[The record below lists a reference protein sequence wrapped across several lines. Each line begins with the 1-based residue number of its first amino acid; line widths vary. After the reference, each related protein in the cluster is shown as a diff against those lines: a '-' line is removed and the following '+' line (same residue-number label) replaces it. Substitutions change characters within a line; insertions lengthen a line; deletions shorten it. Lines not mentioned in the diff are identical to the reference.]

1 MLNIKTLTDT
11 LSGMDLQELQNYAKV
26 NKNDPYIVSMALSM
40 ANTLKKLKVAQDGQA
55 GMQPQPKVVDQQIE
69 QMAAAP
75 QEMGAA
81 PQEMAQ
87 AMPEDQG
94 IAMLPAPNM
103 QNMAGGGIVAFDD
116 GGEVPGYAG
125 GVFTGPGTP
134 EDYRAYAMQKA
145 EKMGLNPAF
154 VDRIFKIE
162 SGYDPLAKSGSGS
175 TGIGQLVKSTARYY
189 GLKTGK
195 QDERLNPIMNID
207 ASLAHMAD
215 LNKKYKGDPELIA
228 MAYNQGEPTLDAHLR
243 KNGGKLV
250 PEKLQQEI
258 ATQLKTKGK
267 LTDEQIAARAVEPV
281 NYLAK
286 INAAQIPT
294 AASLGSKEELVQPT
308 QAVDNSIPTNYK
320 QEQAARQAPYD
331 ADVKKLRNES
341 VVDRAT
347 RVGKGLVGY
356 GEAGLNLAGQL
367 TGYPMGMLY
376 GAGSNVLTGKNEDI
390 GKQMEDYVRDVSY
403 DPRTPEGQQINELKN
418 KFLSGLP
425 AYMGKVSGVKPT
437 RAAGKSPIVEPGITA
452 LTDSP
457 AAKAAEST
465 APAPVKPQALGTQ
478 MELFPQES
486 MPATAPRTS
495 AASALPVKRPKTPVE
510 LAIEKQIAARTG
522 LTALPGADNFVGP
535 KLPINLTPENLAV
548 RAEAAAR
555 LQGKT
560 PVAEPT
566 TGKAFEITPESAE
579 IAAQARNRLA
589 NQKAAA
595 PLSSTEPR
603 ATTEPAVSKALGMS
617 PEEMLNRA
625 LEAEKTNKTGIGA
638 LSKENIGNAI
648 LPGATLAVPAN
659 DITTTSNASIGTLT
673 PNENIKES
681 VFDPTFGG
689 TLPPDVKKDIVDQ
702 LKKTTGATTGE
713 LKQQAADSG
722 MDFNSFLI
730 RFGLGLMAGESQ
742 YAAVNVGKA
751 GLGALDAQ
759 LAEQKSRQ
767 AQAAS
772 VSDSELKKMQAK
784 YYGSY
789 ADAIERGAKEKNE
802 VLQAETLVQQHMEKW
817 LSSSPGL
824 IATTNDPNATA
835 KEEARVRKAL
845 YLQLGL
851 NPIMSSNT
859 PAGGAKFLGFE
870 NPA

>member
-1 MLNIKTLTDT
+1 MLNVKTLTDT
-11 LSGMDLQELQNYAKV
+11 MSRMELPQLQQYATLH
-26 NKNDPYIVSMALSM
+26 KNDPYIVTLALSI
-40 ANTLKKLKVAQDGQA
+40 ANQKKQMKAAQDGQA
-55 GMQPQPKVVDQQIE
+55 GMMPQPTVVDQDIFGIPLE
-69 QMAAAP
+69 P
-75 QEMGAA
+75 QPRGAVP
-81 PQEMAQ
+81 PQQ
-87 AMPEDQG
+87 QGLPEDQG
-94 IAMLPAPNM
+94 IGTLPAPNM
-103 QNMAGGGIVAFDD
+103 QNMAGGGIVAFDE
-116 GGEVPGYAG
+116 GGDVPGYAA

-162 SGYDPLAKSGSGS
+162 SGYDPLAKSASGS
-175 TGIGQLVKSTARYY
+175 TGIGQLVKSTAQYY

-195 QDERLNPIMNID
+195 QDERLNPIMNIN

-228 MAYNQGEPTLDAHLR
+228 VAYNQGEPTLDAHLR

-250 PEKLQQEI
+250 PEKLSQEI
-258 ATQLKTKGK
+258 ATKLKAKGK
-267 LTDEQIAARAVEPV
+267 LTDPQIAARAVEPV

-286 INAAQIPT
+286 INAGQIPT
-294 AASLGSKEELVQPT
+294 AQSLGPKEELVQPT

-320 QEQAARQAPYD
+320 QEQAAQQALYD
-331 ADVKKLRNES
+331 ADVKKVQKEGYE
-341 VVDRAT
+341 DKAA
-347 RVGKGLVGY
+347 RVGRGLVGY

-376 GAGSNVLTGKNEDI
+376 GVGSNVLTGKNEDI
-390 GKQMEDYVRDVSY
+390 GKQMEEYVRNVSY

-418 KFLSGLP
+418 KVLSNLP
-425 AYMGKVSGVKPT
+425 AYIGKVSGAKPT

-457 AAKAAEST
+457 AAKAAEAT
-465 APAPVKPQALGTQ
+465 APVKPQALGAQ

-486 MPATAPRTS
+486 MPATAPKTS
-495 AASALPVKRPKTPVE
+495 AASALPVKPAPKTPLQ
-510 LAIEKQIAARTG
+510 LAQEKQIAARTG

-535 KLPINLTPENLAV
+535 KLPISVTPENLAV

-560 PVAEPT
+560 PVVKPT

-603 ATTEPAVSKALGMS
+603 ATTEPAVSKASGMS
-617 PEEMLNRA
+617 PDEMLYRA

-659 DITTTSNASIGTLT
+659 DITTTSNAGIGTLT

-689 TLPPDVKKDIVDQ
+689 TLPPDVKKDIVNK
-702 LKKTTGATTGE
+702 LKETTGATTGE
-713 LKQQAADSG
+713 LKKQAADSG
-722 MDFNSFLI
+722 MDYNSFLT
-730 RFGLGLMAGESQ
+730 RLGFGLMAGESQ
-742 YAAVNVGKA
+742 YASVNLGKA

-772 VSDSELKKMQAK
+772 ASESELKKMQAK
-784 YYGSY
+784 YYGTY

-835 KEEARVRKAL
+835 KEEARFRKSV

>member
-1 MLNIKTLTDT
+1 MLNVKTLTDT
-11 LSGMDLQELQNYAKV
+11 MSRMELPQLQQYAKLH
-26 NKNDPYIVSMALSM
+26 KDDPYIVTMALSI
-40 ANTLKKLKVAQDGQA
+40 ANQKKQMKASRDGQA
-55 GMQPQPKVVDQQIE
+55 GMMPQPKVADQQIAQMSAPPPQ
-69 QMAAAP
+69 QMAQP
-75 QEMGAA
+75 
-81 PQEMAQ
+81 
-87 AMPEDQG
+87 MPEDQG
-94 IAMLPAPNM
+94 IGTLPAQNM

-162 SGYDPLAKSGSGS
+162 SGYDPLAKSASGS

-195 QDERLNPIMNID
+195 QDERLNPIMNIN

-258 ATQLKTKGK
+258 ATQLKAKGK
-267 LTDEQIAARAVEPV
+267 LTDSQIAARAVEPV

-286 INAAQIPT
+286 INAGQIST

-320 QEQAARQAPYD
+320 QEQAARQALYD

-376 GAGSNVLTGKNEDI
+376 GVGSNVLTGKNEDI

-560 PVAEPT
+560 PVAQPT

-617 PEEMLNRA
+617 PDEMLYRA

-648 LPGATLAVPAN
+648 LPGATLAVPAEIPQDESDIGVLRPN
-659 DITTTSNASIGTLT
+659 DRVG
-673 PNENIKES
+673 ES
-681 VFDPTFGG
+681 VFNP
-689 TLPPDVKKDIVDQ
+689 TLPADAKKDIVDK
-702 LKKTTGATTGE
+702 LKETTGASTAE
-713 LKQQAADSG
+713 LKKQAADSG
-722 MDFNSFLI
+722 MDFNSFLL
-730 RFGLGLMAGESQ
+730 RFGLGLMAGESPN
-742 YAAVNVGKA
+742 ALVNVGKA
-751 GLGALDAQ
+751 GLGALEAQ

-802 VLQAETLVQQHMEKW
+802 VLQAETLVQQHIEKW

-824 IATTNDPNATA
+824 IATANDPNATA
-835 KEEARVRKAL
+835 KEEARFRKSV